1 MHAERLFSRAI
12 FVLLLA
18 KAAYGSNCPDTALH
32 RSWMLAERAFGQ
44 AATVYSR
51 SVRFAF
57 PRYDNGCSTTSSKS
71 FWSSTISVR
80 TPPRVSHHRSGSKSE

>member
-44 AATVYSR
+44 AA
-51 SVRFAF
+51 
-57 PRYDNGCSTTSSKS
+57 SS
-71 FWSSTISVR
+71 
-80 TPPRVSHHRSGSKSE
+80 